1 MLPKKGLIEGK
12 SETSHQGTPQ
22 INLAEKDDQIIAAV
36 VVEANLVENKDD
48 WILDTGA
55 SRQFYSNKALFHE
68 LLETTD
74 GECVFMGKSTT
85 AGVWGKGKILLK
97 LTSGKTLALND
108 VLYVPSLRKNLV
120 SDNLLNK
127 AGLKFVLEFEKMAYL
142 TGRGHT
148 AMAYDDVI
156 SDELCAVID
165 QWNDVAYH
173 TSCVL
178 CDMGDDG
185 YHTSYVMCGINEY
198 GISYE
203 LCVMWYQ

>member
-22 INLAEKDDQIIAAV
+22 INLAEKDDEIIAAV

-55 SRQFYSNKALFHE
+55 SRQFCSNKALFHE

-97 LTSGKTLALND
+97 LTSGQTLALNE
-108 VLYVPSLRKNLV
+108 VLYVPSLHKNLV
-120 SDNLLNK
+120 SVEMMLHIIRVVCCVIWVMMDIIRAMWCGINED
-127 AGLKFVLEFEKMAYL
+127 GIL
-142 TGRGHT
+142 T
-148 AMAYDDVI
+148 
-156 SDELCAVID
+156 SLC
-165 QWNDVAYH
+165 
-173 TSCVL
+173 CVVS
-178 CDMGDDG
+178 MMMG
-185 YHTSYVMCGINEY
+185 YHTSYVLY
-198 GISYE
+198 GIKE
-203 LCVMWYQ
+203 KKEVL